1 MIIPVGGAGLIAG
14 MSLVFK
20 TLRPDVEVIG
30 IEPENVASYAAAL
43 EAGKPVYTYKDPT
56 LVLVNNLISRKLDP
70 IN

>member
-1 MIIPVGGAGLIAG
+1 MDVVIIPVGGAGLIAG

-43 EAGKPVYTYKDPT
+43 AAGKPVYTFRDPT
-56 LVLVNNLISRKLDP
+56 LVP
-70 IN
+70 